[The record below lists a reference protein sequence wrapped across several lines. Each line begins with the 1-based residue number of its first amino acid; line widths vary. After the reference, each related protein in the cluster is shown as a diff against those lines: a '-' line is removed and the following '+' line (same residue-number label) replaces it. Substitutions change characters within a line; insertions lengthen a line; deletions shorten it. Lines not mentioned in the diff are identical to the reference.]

1 MTDAMAL
8 PAGVEPRAEEHLRRA
23 ADPGLSKSERLSA
36 LSDLV
41 RSVPAERP
49 GGTAV
54 PSPAVEVNNHIHTVY
69 SFSPY
74 TPSLAAWR
82 ARRAGL
88 AVAGSVDHDSVGA
101 AEEMLAA
108 CSILGIGSTVGFELR
123 ASLAGS
129 PFADRKVNSPDTE
142 GVAYVTVQGV
152 PRAALPAAAEFLA
165 PIGRAR
171 GLRNRRM
178 TSAASGVLEAA
189 GYRGIDYDLDVLPLS
204 KAREGGSVTER
215 HILAAVARSLLARH
229 GAGKSLVS
237 GLEANLGIRA
247 SGRAA
252 SWLEDAGNP
261 YYLYDLVGLLKIGF
275 LDRVF
280 ERPGAKECVPAARVA
295 AFARGIGAVA
305 AYAYLGDVAD
315 SPTGDKKAE
324 RFEDS
329 FLDELMGWVA
339 DAGFS
344 AVAYMPPR
352 NTPAQIARLRALCA
366 RAGLMEISGVDI
378 NSPRQSFNCPE
389 VLAPGM
395 AKLLDTTWALVAHE
409 KLSGLDPDLGLFSPR
424 SPLASRPLAERV
436 AAYASIGRALDPR
449 DPENPETLSRLARE
463 WRKS

>member
-1 MTDAMAL
+1 MVL
-8 PAGVEPRAEEHLRRA
+8 PRGLDPRAAERLERA
-23 ADPGLSKSERLSA
+23 ADPGLSSPSRLDA
-36 LSDLV
+36 LRALV
-41 RSVPAERP
+41 RDVPAERP
-49 GGTAV
+49 GGQAV
-54 PSPAVEVNNHIHTVY
+54 PRPAVEVNNHIHTVY

-74 TPSLAAWR
+74 TPSMAAWR

-108 CSILGIGSTVGFELR
+108 CSVLGIGSTVGFELR
-123 ASLAGS
+123 ASLAGT
-129 PFADRKVNSPDTE
+129 PFADRKVNSPDME

-178 TSAASGVLEAA
+178 TFAASGGLEEA
-189 GYRGIDYDLDVLPLS
+189 GYLRIDYDLDVLPLS
-204 KAREGGSVTER
+204 KAQEGGSVTER
-215 HILAAVARSLLARH
+215 HILAAVARSILARH
-229 GAGKSLVS
+229 GAGKGLLS
-237 GLEANLGIRA
+237 GMEANLGIRA
-247 SGRAA
+247 SGLPA
-252 SWLEDAGNP
+252 SWLADSDNP
-261 YYLYDLVGLLKIGF
+261 CYLYDLVGLLKTGF

-280 ERPGAKECVPAARVA
+280 ERPGAEECVPAARVA

-329 FLDELMGWVA
+329 FLDGLMSWVA
-339 DAGFS
+339 DAGFA

-366 RAGLMEISGVDI
+366 RLGLMEISGVAI
-378 NSPRQSFNCPE
+378 NSPRQSFNSPE
-389 VLAPGM
+389 VPAPDM
-395 AKLLDTTWALVAHE
+395 ANLLDTTWALVAHE
-409 KLSGLDPDLGLFSPR
+409 KLSGLDSDLGLCSLR
-424 SPLASRPLAERV
+424 SPLALRPLAERV
-436 AAYASIGRALDPR
+436 AAYSAVGRALDPL
-449 DPENPETLSRLARE
+449 DPENPDTLSRLARE